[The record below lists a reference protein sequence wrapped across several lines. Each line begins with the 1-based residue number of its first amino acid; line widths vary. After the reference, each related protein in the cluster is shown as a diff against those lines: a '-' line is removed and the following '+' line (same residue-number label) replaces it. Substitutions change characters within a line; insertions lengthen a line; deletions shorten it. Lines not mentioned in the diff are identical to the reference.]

1 MGNKTEL
8 HDFYCLLCGN
18 KGIPIAR
25 KRSNLKESLHR
36 KKLYCVNCK
45 TEVNH
50 IECRT
55 DREVKEFKKN
65 FAEGVY
71 KEEAL
76 NSLVYCQGGK

>member
-1 MGNKTEL
+1 MGNKTES

-25 KRSNLKESLHR
+25 KRSILMESLHR

-65 FAEGVY
+65 FAEGIY

-76 NSLVYCQGGK
+76 NSLVHCQGGK

>member
-1 MGNKTEL
+1 MGNKTES

-65 FAEGVY
+65 LAEGVY

-76 NSLVYCQGGK
+76 NSLVHCQGGK

>member
-1 MGNKTEL
+1 MGNIIES

-36 KKLYCVNCK
+36 KKLYCLTCK

-55 DREVKEFKKN
+55 DREVKEFKEN
-65 FAEGVY
+65 FSQGVY
-71 KEEAL
+71 REEAL
-76 NSLVYCQGGK
+76 SSLVRCQGGQ

>member
-1 MGNKTEL
+1 MGNKTES

-76 NSLVYCQGGK
+76 NSLVHCQGGK

>member
-1 MGNKTEL
+1 MGNKTES

-76 NSLVYCQGGK
+76 NSLIHCQGGQ